1 MDLSGFG
8 PALTLLGTFGGVWIV
23 ILLFRWIQRDFVET
37 YRAELAAVRAEL
49 AAAHSDLERERIR
62 RQHAEEREAAAR
74 LELYRH
80 GIPAP
85 DPHEGDPTR

>member
-8 PALTLLGTFGGVWIV
+8 PALTLLGTFGGVWVV
-23 ILLFRWIQRDFVET
+23 ILLFRWVQRDFVET
-37 YRAELAAVRAEL
+37 YRAELAAVRARLATAYAEL
-49 AAAHSDLERERIR
+49 EAERVR

-85 DPHEGDPTR
+85 PPEGDPHL